1 MSFRCPVCEPL
12 TEAERRPYGLP
23 YGVSLGLCARHA
35 PPAPPPRRLVPRPPR
50 AAVRERI
57 ARHLG
62 ADPADLADGTPDA

>member
-23 YGVSLGLCARHA
+23 YGTSLALCAEHA
-35 PPAPPPRRLVPRPPR
+35 SLAPPPLGLAPRTPR

-62 ADPADLADGTPDA
+62 ADLAADA